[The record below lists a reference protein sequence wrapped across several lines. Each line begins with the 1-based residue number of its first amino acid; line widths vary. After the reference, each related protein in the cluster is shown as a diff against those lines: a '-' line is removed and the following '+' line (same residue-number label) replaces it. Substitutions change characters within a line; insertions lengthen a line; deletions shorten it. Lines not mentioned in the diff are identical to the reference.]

1 MHTTATQALFHP
13 GLRTRLP
20 GLLLVFVIA
29 GASAALAAQPWAV
42 GLGLSALTLAIVLG
56 MVIGNTGYTRVQPI
70 CAPGVDF
77 AKQRLLRAGIVLF
90 GMRITFQDIG
100 AVGWSGALVDAV
112 MLASTFM
119 LALLVGRRW
128 WGMDARSVLLI
139 GAGSSICGA
148 AAVLATE
155 PVVKARGEDVAVAV
169 ATVVVFGTLAM
180 FGYPLL
186 HALAQH
192 WHLSDAAYGLYVG
205 STVHEVAQVV
215 VAGSAVS
222 EAAAAHAV
230 IAKMIR
236 VMMLAP
242 FLLLLSA
249 FLARGGAAGGR
260 AGGARKI
267 TVPWFA
273 LSFIAVAG
281 FHSLQWLP
289 SAWVATLVALDNLLL
304 AMAMAALG
312 LSTHVGAIRR
322 AGVRPLLLAL
332 VLFCW
337 LIVGGAL
344 VNGLLTGWWT

>member
-1 MHTTATQALFHP
+1 MNTVASPLPFL

-20 GLLLVFVIA
+20 GVLLVFVVA
-29 GASAALAAQPWAV
+29 GVSAALATQPWAA

-56 MVIGNTGYTRVQPI
+56 MAIGNTGYTWVQPV
-70 CAPGVDF
+70 CASGVDF
-77 AKQRLLRAGIVLF
+77 AKQRLLRAGIILF
-90 GMRITFQDIG
+90 GLRITFQDIA
-100 AVGWSGALVDAV
+100 AVGWSGVLVDAV
-112 MLASTFM
+112 MLSSTFT
-119 LALLVGRRW
+119 LALLIGRHW
-128 WGMDARSVLLI
+128 WGMDAKSVVLI

-155 PVVKARGEDVAVAV
+155 PVVKAHSEDVAVAV

-186 HALAQH
+186 HALTQGW
-192 WHLSDAAYGLYVG
+192 WHLSDSAYGLYVG

-242 FLLLLSA
+242 FLLWLSA
-249 FLARGGAAGGR
+249 LLARRGAVR
-260 AGGARKI
+260 GARKI

-273 LSFIAVAG
+273 LGFIAVAG
-281 FHSLQWLP
+281 LNSLQWLP
-289 SAWVATLVALDNLLL
+289 RPWVSALVTLDNLLL

-312 LSTHVGAIRR
+312 LTTHAGAIRR
-322 AGVRPLLLAL
+322 AGARPLLLAAL
-332 VLFCW
+332 LFGW
-337 LIVGGAL
+337 LIVGGGL
-344 VNGLLTGWWT
+344 VNGLLTGWWN

>member
-1 MHTTATQALFHP
+1 MHTTATQALSHP

-29 GASAALAAQPWAV
+29 GASAALATQSRVV

-112 MLASTFM
+112 MLTSTFM

-155 PVVKARGEDVAVAV
+155 PVVKAGSENVAVAV

-186 HALAQH
+186 HTLMQD

-249 FLARGGAAGGR
+249 FLTRGGA

-273 LSFIAVAG
+273 LGFIAVAG
-281 FHSLQWLP
+281 LHSLQWLP
-289 SAWVATLVALDNLLL
+289 SSWGATLVALDNLLL

-344 VNGLLTGWWT
+344 VNGLLTGWWR

>member
-1 MHTTATQALFHP
+1 MNTVASPLPFL

-20 GLLLVFVIA
+20 GLLLVFAIA
-29 GASAALAAQPWAV
+29 GVSAALATQPWAA
-42 GLGLSALTLAIVLG
+42 GLGLSALTLAIILG
-56 MVIGNTGYTRVQPI
+56 MAIGNTGATRVLAV

-77 AKQRLLRAGIVLF
+77 AKQHLLRAGIVMF
-90 GMRITFQDIG
+90 GLRITFQDIA
-100 AVGWSGALVDAV
+100 AVGWSGVLVDAL
-112 MLASTFM
+112 MLSSTFT
-119 LALLVGRRW
+119 LALLIGRRW
-128 WGMDARSVLLI
+128 WGMDARSVMLI

-155 PVVKARGEDVAVAV
+155 PVVKGRSEDVAVAV

-186 HALAQH
+186 HALTHA

-215 VAGSAVS
+215 VAGGAVS
-222 EAAAAHAV
+222 EVAAGHAV

-249 FLARGGAAGGR
+249 FLSRRGQ
-260 AGGARKI
+260 AGGAGKI

-273 LSFIAVAG
+273 LGFIAVAG
-281 FHSLQWLP
+281 LHSLQWLP
-289 SAWVATLVALDNLLL
+289 RPWVSALVTLDNLLL

-312 LSTHVGAIRR
+312 LSTHASAIRR
-322 AGVRPLLLAL
+322 AGARPLMLATLLFFWL
-332 VLFCW
+332 V
-337 LIVGGAL
+337 VGGAL
-344 VNGLLTGWWT
+344 INGWMIGWWG

>member
-1 MHTTATQALFHP
+1 MHTTATQALSHP

-29 GASAALAAQPWAV
+29 GASAALATQSRVV

-112 MLASTFM
+112 MLTSTFM

-155 PVVKARGEDVAVAV
+155 PVVKARGGDVAVAV

-186 HALAQH
+186 HALVQN

-249 FLARGGAAGGR
+249 FLTRGGA

-273 LSFIAVAG
+273 LGFIAVAG
-281 FHSLQWLP
+281 LHSLQWLP
-289 SAWVATLVALDNLLL
+289 SSWGATLVALDNLLL

-344 VNGLLTGWWT
+344 VNGLLTGWWR

>member
-1 MHTTATQALFHP
+1 MNTAAQPLPFT
-13 GLRTRLP
+13 GLRARLP
-20 GLLLVFVIA
+20 GLLLAFAIA
-29 GASAALAAQPWAV
+29 GASAALATQPWAA

-56 MVIGNTGYTRVQPI
+56 MAIGNTGYPRVQAV
-70 CAPGVDF
+70 CALGVDF

-90 GMRITFQDIG
+90 GLRITFQDIA
-100 AVGWSGALVDAV
+100 AVGWSGVLVDAL
-112 MLASTFM
+112 MLASTFT
-119 LALLVGRRW
+119 LALLIGRRW
-128 WGMDARSVLLI
+128 WGMDAKSVVLI

-155 PVVKARGEDVAVAV
+155 PVVKAGSENVAVAV

-186 HALAQH
+186 HTLMQD

-249 FLARGGAAGGR
+249 LLARRGAAGGQ
-260 AGGARKI
+260 AGGASKI

-273 LSFIAVAG
+273 LGFIAVAG
-281 FHSLQWLP
+281 FNSLQWLP
-289 SAWVATLVALDNLLL
+289 QPWVSALVTLDNLLL

-312 LSTHVGAIRR
+312 LTTHAGAIRR
-322 AGVRPLLLAL
+322 AGARPLLLAAL
-332 VLFCW
+332 LFGW
-337 LIVGGAL
+337 LIAGGAL
-344 VNGLLTGWWT
+344 VNGLLTGWWAS